1 VVACH
6 IIQFGVGS
14 AADARMEDIAFVSY
28 SQGALVSV
36 PPQASEPDSD
46 SGETVSLVDHDFE
59 TVMVYFVRLAAG

>member
-1 VVACH
+1 
-6 IIQFGVGS
+6 
-14 AADARMEDIAFVSY
+14 MEDIAFVSY

-46 SGETVSLVDHDFE
+46 TVSLVGLLIHGFE

>member
-1 VVACH
+1 
-6 IIQFGVGS
+6 
-14 AADARMEDIAFVSY
+14 MEDIAFVSY